1 MEYGRFVNDIYLYI
15 VKKFKQVIKS
25 GVVMKHYKALLAI
38 FLMISYG
45 LDVSAAYNP
54 YSPNVYNPNAL
65 YTNAPSQSYQGAYVY
80 PYGPVPQQE
89 SNAYQQPNAPVVN
102 YDTTVYPLVIA
113 TSGED
118 RIVDAIKRHSDLT
131 EADEKR
137 WTFYW
142 VPFVGSSIHDGLITK
157 VRDFMRVCRGLEIA
171 KSWFNNQ
178 DVLMAWF
185 RGHDIVEI
193 CKALDNLSKQGGYA
207 KAVLGQ
213 VGTVGEKNLYEK
225 ELDKFIENIKINK
238 QLMSHAC
245 NRIKQQRAAEEQQEG
260 FKSEQEVRRERNKYE
275 ANKVWWKTMALR
287 WKMTKD
293 VGTAAFNGAKW
304 ALEKANENGVPLLSA
319 AAVWL
324 VYNKLFG
331 ASQPVAK

>member
-1 MEYGRFVNDIYLYI
+1 
-15 VKKFKQVIKS
+15 
-25 GVVMKHYKALLAI
+25 MKHYKALLAI

-45 LDVSAAYNP
+45 LNVSAAYNP
-54 YSPNVYNPNAL
+54 NVP

-80 PYGPVPQQE
+80 PYGYVPHQ
-89 SNAYQQPNAPVVN
+89 APIN

-137 WTFYW
+137 WTFSLIPYI
-142 VPFVGSSIHDGLITK
+142 GSTIHDGLIVK
-157 VRDFMRVCRGLEIA
+157 VRDFMRVCRGLELA

-185 RGHDIVEI
+185 RGYEIVEV
-193 CKALDNLSKQGGYA
+193 CMALDNLSQQGKYA
-207 KAVLGQ
+207 KAVLGK

-225 ELDKFIENIKINK
+225 ELDEFIENIKINK

-245 NRIKQQRAAEEQQEG
+245 NRIKQQRVAEEQQEG
-260 FKSEQEVRRERNKYE
+260 HLSDVAVRRERNKFE
-275 ANKVWWKTMALR
+275 ANKLWWQTMALR
-287 WKMTKD
+287 WKMTKE
-293 VGTAAFNGAKW
+293 VGTTVFNGAKW
-304 ALEKANENGVPLLSA
+304 LAQAANEYSGPLVGG
-319 AAVWL
+319 AVMWY
-324 VYNKLFG
+324 VYDKLFG
-331 ASQPVAK
+331 TRR